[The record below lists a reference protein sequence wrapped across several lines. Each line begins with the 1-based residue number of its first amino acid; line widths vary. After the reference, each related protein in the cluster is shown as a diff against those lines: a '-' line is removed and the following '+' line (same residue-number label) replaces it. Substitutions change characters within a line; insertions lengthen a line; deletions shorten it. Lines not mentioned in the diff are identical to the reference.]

1 METIDRSA
9 KVTVLE
15 HALAAVNLTL
25 LRAKST
31 TPEAFRSAM
40 QRLGALLFAEASRD
54 WETSVYAIETPL
66 AKMDGALLT
75 RPVVLVPILRAGLG
89 LLDPILALHPAAS
102 VGHIGLYRNEETL
115 RPISYFSRLPVETS
129 EAQVLLLDP
138 MLATGHSA
146 CTAIATL
153 KAHGAKRIQFVCVV
167 ACPDGI
173 RELHGANPEVQII
186 TAAVDP
192 KLNAVGYI
200 VPGLGD
206 AGDRYFGTG

>member
-15 HALAAVNLTL
+15 HALAAVNLAV
-25 LRAKST
+25 LRDRST
-31 TPEAFRSAM
+31 TPEAFRGAM

-54 WETSVYAIETPL
+54 WATSIHQIETPL
-66 AKMDGALLT
+66 AETAGAFLT
-75 RPVVLVPILRAGLG
+75 RPVVMVPILRAGLG
-89 LLDPILALHPAAS
+89 LLDPMLALYPAAS

-115 RPISYFSRLPVETS
+115 RPISYYTRLPVETR

-146 CTAIATL
+146 CAAISKL
-153 KAHGAKRIQFVCVV
+153 KTHGAAWIQFICVV
-167 ACPDGI
+167 ACHEGI
-173 RELHGANPEVQII
+173 RELHAAHPEVQII

-192 KLNAVGYI
+192 ELNSVGYI